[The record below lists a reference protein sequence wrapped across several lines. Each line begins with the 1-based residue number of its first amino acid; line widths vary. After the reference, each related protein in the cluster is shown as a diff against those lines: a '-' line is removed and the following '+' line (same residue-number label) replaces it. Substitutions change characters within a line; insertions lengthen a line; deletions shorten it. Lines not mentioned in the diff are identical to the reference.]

1 MGQAVAEPRLEGAPR
16 RLTTVVAADICGY
29 SRLAEVDED
38 AAIRTVTLVRAA
50 FEHVVSRRRG
60 RLFHTAGDGFLAE
73 FPSAADG
80 VLAALEF
87 VAEMQAREKFSPINA
102 GAQVR
107 AGVHAGDV
115 VEQPNGDLLGHGV
128 NIAARLQAEAEPNG
142 VLVSESVAALA
153 RDIPNAE
160 FQHRR
165 TLLLKNLG
173 EPVTAFEALKTGH
186 GGNWR
191 RAATIRLSQ
200 FRSVA
205 TLATAAAAF
214 AAAFGFLAIWTI
226 ISVRAEADQRLWVE
240 SQKSALDQKQAEAI
254 RSRIFPLMNAGVE
267 ELELYG
273 ADDAASTLVAS
284 KLEEKK
290 EAVEHIKS
298 GRLEEALAKLENVA
312 AKQRAAPRE
321 GRNYQ
326 RTLREM
332 GPLAVLVDTKKA
344 IAIYS
349 ELYETSPAD
358 PVVLYQLGRLYA
370 RINDPERSAAYFS
383 AIAAITGNNPK
394 ARLLA
399 QVGLIEAQIS
409 LGHLESLGPQIENAL
424 DEARSL
430 QLPAQEAK
438 ILSAYAKYED
448 FRDNTEKMLSYQ
460 SRALILERAIGND
473 ESLLA
478 AEKAYGAML
487 LEAKNFMEAEV
498 ILRSALV
505 QSRALKDHSSEGS
518 ILLNLSYACIENGKL
533 EEAAAFASSARD
545 VAITH
550 GRPNLKVLSLEV
562 LAIAAERT
570 GDRAAACKRM
580 EELRLARDAAPA
592 IKDSPAYFGAVSVN
606 CPA

>member
-1 MGQAVAEPRLEGAPR
+1 MIGAAADLTLETAPR

-29 SRLAEVDED
+29 SRLAEIDDD
-38 AAIRTVTLVRAA
+38 AAVRTVTLVRAA
-50 FEHVVSRRRG
+50 FEHVVARRRG
-60 RLFHTAGDGFLAE
+60 RMFHAAGDGFLAE

-87 VAEMQAREKFSPINA
+87 VADIKARDRLSPISP
-102 GAQVR
+102 GAKVR

-128 NIAARLQAEAEPNG
+128 NIAARLQGEAEPNG
-142 VLVSESVAALA
+142 VLVSDSVVALA
-153 RDIPNAE
+153 RDIPNTE
-160 FQHRR
+160 FQRRR
-165 TLLLKNLG
+165 TLILKNLG
-173 EPVTAFEALKTGH
+173 EPVTVFEALKTAYNGS
-186 GGNWR
+186 WR
-191 RAATIRLSQ
+191 RAAAIRFSQ

-214 AAAFGFLAIWTI
+214 AAAFGFLAIWSI
-226 ISVRAEADQRLWVE
+226 ISVRSEADQRLWVE
-240 SQKSALDQKQAEAI
+240 SQKSALDRRQAEAI
-254 RSRIFPLMNAGVE
+254 LSRILPLVNAGAE
-267 ELELYG
+267 EMELYG
-273 ADDAASTLVAS
+273 ADDAARTLVAS
-284 KLEEKK
+284 ELEEKK

-298 GRLEEALAKLENVA
+298 GRLEEALAKLESVA
-312 AKQRAAPRE
+312 AKQKGVPRE

-332 GPLAVLVDTKKA
+332 GPLAVLVDTQKA

-349 ELYETSPAD
+349 ELYEASPSD
-358 PVVLYQLGRLYA
+358 PIVLYQLGRLYA

-383 AIAAITGNNPK
+383 AIAAVAGHNPK

-409 LGHLESLGPQIENAL
+409 LGNLESLGPQIENAL

-430 QLPAQEAK
+430 QLPTQEAK

-448 FRDNTEKMLSYQ
+448 FRDNTDKMLSYQ

-478 AEKAYGAML
+478 AEKTYGAML
-487 LEAKNFMEAEV
+487 LEAKKYKEAEI

-505 QSRALKDHSSEGS
+505 QSRALRDRSSEGS
-518 ILLNLSYACIENGKL
+518 ILLNLSYACVENGKL
-533 EEAAAFASSARD
+533 EEAVAFASSARD
-545 VAITH
+545 VAIAH

-562 LAIAAERT
+562 LAVAAERI

-580 EELRLARDAAPA
+580 EELSLARDAAPA